1 VIFFVIVAALMVTAG
16 VAVLAWPLLKSR
28 GEPDAGRRFAPGP
41 SFALAAVA
49 VIGLVLALYPS
60 ASNWHWHDVDE
71 AAASRAA
78 ATDPALERL
87 EDRLRESP
95 ADVDG
100 WLVLGRAYS
109 SRHRYY
115 RAADSFERALDLTG
129 GENVEAMLGL
139 GESLALAD
147 QSALAGRA
155 GQLLDRAATLE
166 PANPRALWWG
176 GAAAYQRNDLAAA
189 RDRWQ
194 KFLATN
200 PPPDIAQILKVKI
213 AEIDQQLGPAG
224 AAPVAAAGAGGARVR
239 VRIDLAKELQSAQ
252 GMLFVLARHPGE
264 AGPPLAVKRLP
275 LGAWP
280 IDVELSAA
288 DSMMPGRALSA
299 NDDVQV
305 IARISRSGT
314 AAPSPGDSYGEVR
327 YHVGRDGLMALRI
340 DKKVE

>member
-1 VIFFVIVAALMVTAG
+1 VILFVIVAGVMVTAG

-28 GEPDAGRRFAPGP
+28 GEPDAERRFAPGP
-41 SFALAAVA
+41 SVALAAVA

-71 AAASRAA
+71 AAASRAN

-95 ADVDG
+95 ADRDG

-115 RAADSFERALDLTG
+115 RAADAFERALDLTG
-129 GENVEAMLGL
+129 GENVDAMLGL

-147 QSALAGRA
+147 QSALAGHA

-166 PANPRALWWG
+166 PTNPRALWWG

-194 KFLATN
+194 RFLATN
-200 PPPDIAQILKVKI
+200 PPADIAQILKVKI

-224 AAPVAAAGAGGARVR
+224 GAPAHSAAGARVR
-239 VRIDLAKELQSAQ
+239 VRIDIARELKSAQ

-280 IDVELSAA
+280 LEVELTEA

-299 NDDVQV
+299 NDEVQV
-305 IARISRSGT
+305 VARISRSGT
-314 AAPSPGDSYGEVR
+314 AAPSSGDSYGEVR
-327 YHVGRDGLMALRI
+327 YRVGRDGVIALKI
-340 DKKVE
+340 DKRVE